1 VRIAGRLS
9 ETTLGDVLGALF
21 RAQMTGLVKLRETAG
36 LASGRVHG
44 VYLRKG
50 LVVAVDTP
58 VVHASLGLGD
68 SATQRLLEGLD
79 VLFAL
84 REAVLTFHV
93 ACAPPEGPAEPL
105 APRDYLQGRPRAR
118 DRGAQA
124 PPSPRATMVS
134 RARAQ
139 ALSTLGLYGDATAA
153 EVTRAFRRRAREL
166 HPDLHRGAERRSVE
180 QRFAALTAAYHALI
194 G

>member
-9 ETTLGDVLGALF
+9 ETTLGDVLGALH

-44 VYLRKG
+44 IYLRRG

-58 VVHASLGLGD
+58 SARPISAVGD
-68 SATQRLLEGLD
+68 PARRGLLERLD
-79 VLFAL
+79 ALFAL

-93 ACAPPEGPAEPL
+93 ACAPPNERAAPL
-105 APRDYLQGRPRAR
+105 APSDYLHGRPRAR
-118 DRGAQA
+118 DRGALPGA
-124 PPSPRATMVS
+124 AAATVVS

-139 ALSTLGLYGDATAA
+139 ALSTLGLDGEATAA

-166 HPDLHRGAERRSVE
+166 HPDLHKGAERRSVE

>member
-21 RAQMTGLVKLRETAG
+21 RAQMTGLVRLRETAG
-36 LASGRVHG
+36 LGAGRVHG
-44 VYLRKG
+44 IYLRQG
-50 LVVAVDTP
+50 RVVAVDTP
-58 VVHASLGLGD
+58 AVHASLGLDEPG
-68 SATQRLLEGLD
+68 RLRLVERLD
-79 VLFAL
+79 AVFGL

-93 ACAPPEGPAEPL
+93 ACAPPDDPMLPL
-105 APRDYLQGRPRAR
+105 SPRDYLHGRPRAR
-118 DRGAQA
+118 DRAA
-124 PPSPRATMVS
+124 HPSSRATVAS

-139 ALSTLGLYGDATAA
+139 ALSTLGLDGDATAA

-166 HPDLHRGAERRSVE
+166 HPDLHRGTERRSVE